1 MKQAWRLFGPGDPVT
16 LDMFRQPG
24 ATDIVSALHQVPSGE
39 AWTLADIER
48 HRNVIESTPPGH
60 SPLSWSV
67 IESIPV
73 ADDIKRHGVHAQQ
86 SIAAWIA
93 SLEAAAQGGLKIVC
107 YNFLLMV
114 DWTRTDLDWP
124 LRTGQRRC
132 ASTRM
137 HSRGVSS
144 TLCPASVLSAG

>member
-1 MKQAWRLFGPGDPVT
+1 MKQAWRLFGLGDPVT
-16 LDMFRQPG
+16 LDAVRQAG
-24 ATDIVSALHQVPSGE
+24 ATDTVSALPLGE

-86 SIAAWIA
+86 LIA
-93 SLEAAAQGGLKIVC
+93 SLEAAAQGGPKIVC

-124 LRTGQRRC
+124 LPTGQRRC

-144 TLCPASVLSAG
+144 TLCPASVLRAG